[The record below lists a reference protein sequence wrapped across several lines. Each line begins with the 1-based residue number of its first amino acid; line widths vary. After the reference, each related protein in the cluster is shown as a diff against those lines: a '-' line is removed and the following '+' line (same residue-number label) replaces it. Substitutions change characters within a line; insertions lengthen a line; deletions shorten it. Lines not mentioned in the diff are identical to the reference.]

1 MSEHHCI
8 RQRQMKNSQQVLH
21 WQKINEAKYSLVKR
35 TKVKYNVAHFIKLV
49 AHSFYRIQ
57 MILTFLSF
65 YS

>member
-1 MSEHHCI
+1 
-8 RQRQMKNSQQVLH
+8 MKNSQQVLH